1 MSIHPYRNYFKEF
14 KGDHNIFIETGSHVG
29 NGIELAR
36 QAGYKRIMS
45 MDIDGAN
52 VAHCQD
58 RFKLLPDDKTP
69 AANGNI
75 NIMCGDS
82 AIALLKFM
90 RHVNEPAMIWLDPHS
105 QLFDDEPKMDNPF
118 PLLMEL
124 EQLRKHPIKTHTIMI
139 DDVLILTHPKVT
151 GWDND
156 MIENALLAINPA
168 YKLTYLSNPVV
179 NNILM
184 AHV

>member
-82 AIALLKFM
+82 AIEIG
-90 RHVNEPAMIWLDPHS
+90 R
-105 QLFDDEPKMDNPF
+105 
-118 PLLMEL
+118 
-124 EQLRKHPIKTHTIMI
+124 
-139 DDVLILTHPKVT
+139 
-151 GWDND
+151 
-156 MIENALLAINPA
+156 
-168 YKLTYLSNPVV
+168 
-179 NNILM
+179 
-184 AHV
+184 AHVRTPVTLIYLVCRL